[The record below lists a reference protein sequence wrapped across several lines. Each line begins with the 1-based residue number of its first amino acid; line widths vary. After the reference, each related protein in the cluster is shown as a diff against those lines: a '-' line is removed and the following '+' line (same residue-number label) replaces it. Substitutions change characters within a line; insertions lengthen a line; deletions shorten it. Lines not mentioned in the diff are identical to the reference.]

1 MVKIKPFAAL
11 RPPKE
16 LVTQIAARPY
26 DVLNSAEAKAEA
38 GEKSLL
44 HITKPEIDFDPII
57 DEHSQQAYDK
67 AVENFRKWKQNGWL
81 VSDTHEMYYV
91 YAQTMEGRTQYG
103 LVVCANVEDYLSG
116 KIKKHELTRKDK
128 EEDRMIHVRI
138 QSANIE
144 PVFFAYPD
152 VKEINDIV
160 SRVVSGPAEYDF
172 TAADGFGHHFWPV
185 TDPDVCRHIT
195 DIFASVPA
203 FYVADGHHRT
213 AAAAL
218 VGAERKAANPH
229 HTGEEEYNWFMA
241 VVFPES
247 HLKIIDYNRVVKD
260 LNGMSPEAFLG
271 ALSKDFM
278 VDCCCDGKP
287 AGSDSCTPYVPSGLH
302 NFSMYLNGCW
312 YSLTAH
318 PGTYDNN
325 DPIGVLDVTVLSNLV
340 FDKLLDIKDLR
351 TSKRID
357 FVGGIRGLNEL
368 RRRVDSGEMAAAF
381 ALYPVTMQQLIHI
394 ADTGNIMPP
403 KTTWFE
409 PKLRSGL
416 AIHTF

>member
-81 VSDTHEMYYV
+81 VSDTREMYYV

-138 QSANIE
+138 HSANIE

-160 SRVVSGPAEYDF
+160 SRIASGPAEYDF

-260 LNGMSPEAFLG
+260 LNGMSPEAFLEV
-271 ALSKDFM
+271 LSKDFM

-312 YSLTAH
+312 YSLTAR

>member
-81 VSDTHEMYYV
+81 VSDTSEMYYV

-160 SRVVSGPAEYDF
+160 SRIASGPAEYDF

-260 LNGMSPEAFLG
+260 LNGMNPEAFLE

-312 YSLTAH
+312 YSLTAR

>member
-44 HITKPEIDFDPII
+44 HITKPEIDFDPIL

-81 VSDTHEMYYV
+81 VSDPREMYYV

-128 EEDRMIHVRI
+128 EEDRMMHVRI

-160 SRVVSGPAEYDF
+160 SRIASGPAEYDF

-278 VDCCCDGKP
+278 VECCCDGKP

-312 YSLTAH
+312 YSLTAR